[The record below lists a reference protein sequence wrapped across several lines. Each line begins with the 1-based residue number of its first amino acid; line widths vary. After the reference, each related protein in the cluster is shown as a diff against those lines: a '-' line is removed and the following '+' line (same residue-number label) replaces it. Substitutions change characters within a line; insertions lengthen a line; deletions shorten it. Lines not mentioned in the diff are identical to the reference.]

1 MPAKTKP
8 SHNSYRNLS
17 LEDITYSAI
26 FGLRPYEHKTQQK
39 VLTYVIFFSF
49 HDFRR
54 HYDYKRGESSSVS
67 KKLQFRQLTSR
78 NPQKNWN
85 VILLPRHVQQKT
97 KKWITTHL
105 LKTTSE
111 TQVASRL
118 LLNNDSS
125 LVFHMRRGP
134 QQCIFTSGRSLW
146 RHRREFKVSK
156 VSSVPHLGEHLSHI

>member
-97 KKWITTHL
+97 KKVNNYSPTEDDFWNTSRQSSTAEQR
-105 LKTTSE
+105 LKFS
-111 TQVASRL
+111 
-118 LLNNDSS
+118 
-125 LVFHMRRGP
+125 
-134 QQCIFTSGRSLW
+134 
-146 RHRREFKVSK
+146 
-156 VSSVPHLGEHLSHI
+156 LSHAQKTPIVHFYFRSITLAASSWVESL